1 MRRGFGSAADF
12 HGIRSLLGQE
22 KRLNPFI
29 EWLAATPLS
38 YSIGIAGWIIPTVQI
53 IHILALAILFSSV
66 LIVDLRVMGWA
77 GHGQTLRATLDR
89 FVPWFWAAL
98 GVLAFTGLVMII
110 AEPVRELRS
119 TSFWVKMGVLAI
131 GVSLAIGFLRNVKRD
146 AQRWEEQGADKGTS
160 RLWGIATLVVWS
172 AVILL
177 GRFIAYDN
185 QLWGSLSAL

>member
-1 MRRGFGSAADF
+1 M
-12 HGIRSLLGQE
+12 
-22 KRLNPFI
+22 NPFI

-38 YSIGIAGWIIPTVQI
+38 YNIGIAGWIIPTVQS

-66 LIVDLRVMGWA
+66 LIVDLKVLGWA
-77 GHGQTLRATLDR
+77 GHGQTLRVTLDR

-98 GVLAFTGLVMII
+98 GVLAFTGLVMVI

-131 GVSLAIGFLRNVKRD
+131 GISMAIGLLRGVNRD
-146 AQRWEEQGADKGTS
+146 AGRWEEDGADKSKS
-160 RLWGIATLVVWS
+160 RAWGIAMLVVWS